1 MRRSKCTY
9 LSLCLISTF
18 LMIAASA
25 QAQQSCESL
34 ASITIPHVTI
44 TSAKALDK
52 GWELPVQEGFI
63 NTKAGAKVSVPFCR
77 IEAYSA
83 PTSDSHIGIEVW
95 LPLAENWN
103 GRFYAVGNPGF
114 IGSLAR
120 GALAGN
126 VQQGWATAST
136 DTGHVDDTAKWAPG
150 HPEKWAD
157 WGHRAVHEMT
167 VTAKA
172 LIKAYYGK
180 PPQYSYWNSCHNGGN
195 QGLNE
200 AQRYPGD
207 YDGIVAC
214 DPAFYISH
222 LQPGSLYISWVA
234 LKDGVDAPGY
244 IGKKL
249 AVINKAALDACD
261 AIDGLKDG
269 LITDPRQ
276 CKFDPKTIQCPGNT
290 DGPNC
295 LTADQVDT
303 VKKIYAGAKF
313 KDGTQIYSGFEP
325 GSELNW
331 APIMVEKDPFFV
343 NVDYFKGMVKED
355 LNWDWRKFDVDKDT
369 RLAIS
374 KTGKMVDGN
383 NPDLSLFKKAG
394 GKLIMVGSW
403 NSTALPTLTL
413 AEYYEK
419 VEKTLGGPSKTQDFA
434 RLFMVPGSP
443 GCPGFMANQQDFD
456 AFGAIQKWVE
466 KGIAPESILYSQRE
480 QPTGTMRIGA
490 GKVWR
495 SRPACAYPKV
505 SKYKGSGNINDAANF
520 TCVDPE

>member
-1 MRRSKCTY
+1 MRLSKRPF
-9 LSLCLISTF
+9 LSLF
-18 LMIAASA
+18 LLSASFLIAAAA

-34 ASITIPHVTI
+34 ASLKIPNVTI

-63 NTKAGAKVSVPFCR
+63 NTRAGMKVSVPFCR
-77 IEAYSA
+77 VEAYSA

-95 LPLAENWN
+95 LPVAENWN
-103 GRFYAVGNPGF
+103 GKYYAVGNPGF

-136 DTGHVDDTAKWAPG
+136 DTGHVDDTAKWAVG

-172 LIKAYYGK
+172 LIGAYYGK

-200 AQRYPGD
+200 SQRYPGD

-249 AVINKAALDACD
+249 ALINQAAVNACD

-269 LITDPRQ
+269 LISDPRQ
-276 CKFDPKTIQCPGNT
+276 CKFDPGSLQCPGNA
-290 DGPNC
+290 DSNSC
-295 LTADQVDT
+295 LTTAQIET
-303 VKKIYAGAKF
+303 VRKIYAGAKF
-313 KDGTQIYSGFEP
+313 KDGTQIFSGFEP

-355 LNWDWRKFDVDKDT
+355 LNWDWRTFDVDRDT
-369 RLAIS
+369 RLAIK
-374 KTGKMVDGN
+374 KTGKAVDGN
-383 NPDLSLFKKAG
+383 NPDLRPFKKAG
-394 GKLIMVGSW
+394 GKLIIVGSW
-403 NSTALPTLTL
+403 NSTALPTQSLT
-413 AEYYEK
+413 EYYEK
-419 VEKTLGGPSKTQDFA
+419 VEKINGGLDKTQDFV

-443 GCPGFMANQQDFD
+443 GCPGFMANQKDFD
-456 AFGAIQKWVE
+456 AFSAIQNWVE
-466 KGIAPESILYSQRE
+466 KGIAPDSIIYSQRE
-480 QPTGTMRIGA
+480 QATGTMGVGV

-505 SKYKGSGNINDAANF
+505 SRFKGSGNINDADNF